1 MLTQSPNYLTDF
13 DQKHGIIDL
22 HSILFRHF
30 DFGLVLF
37 ILRTTSLKGINE
49 LLCIPFELF
58 NRF

>member
-30 DFGLVLF
+30 DFGLVCSGAYPASYPVGSRGSF
-37 ILRTTSLKGINE
+37 PGVKTTGS
-49 LLCIPFELF
+49 
-58 NRF
+58 